1 MKETKHEEAF
11 IEVVY
16 NGEKIPV
23 EYKEAVNLIQKGM
36 NYDKISE
43 KNALMTEELK
53 ELKQTYGGIEEI
65 AKKLNISTRDLID
78 GLENER
84 EKEDISAF
92 SEENNIPYE
101 YAKKFRDMENKIK
114 SLEKEK
120 EEYIPVMKRNEDL
133 KEFKKIYPDVDERTL
148 SPEIIKE
155 WEESK
160 RPLKD
165 IYNEITLKKL
175 LEEKNIENTNRENHN
190 ASSGSALGIPERE
203 EEFTDELIR
212 NMSDKEFNRNFSKI
226 LKQYK
231 KGER

>member
-1 MKETKHEEAF
+1 MKETKNNEIL

-16 NGEKIPV
+16 NGEKVPV
-23 EYKEAVNLIQKGM
+23 KYSDAVTLIQKGM
-36 NYDKISE
+36 NYDKINE
-43 KNALMTEELK
+43 KNTLISKELEELK
-53 ELKQTYGGIEEI
+53 KTYGGIEEI
-65 AKKLNISTRDLID
+65 AKRLNISTQDLID
-78 GLENER
+78 GLESER

-92 SEENNIPYE
+92 SSENNIPYE
-101 YAKKFRDMENKIK
+101 YAKRFKDMESKIK
-114 SLEKEK
+114 VLEKEK
-120 EEYIPVMKRNEDL
+120 EELMPIKKKNEDI
-133 KEFKKIYPDVDERTL
+133 KEFKKVYPDVDERQL
-148 SPEIIKE
+148 APEIIKE

-175 LEEKNIENTNRENHN
+175 LQEKNIANTNKENLN